1 PVKIF
6 GIDYP
11 TADGTGMRDYIHVAD
26 LARAHLLA
34 LHREEPGLRIYNL
47 GNGSGYSVRQVI
59 EAARVVTGKE
69 LPVMELP
76 RRPGDQAAT
85 VAGAERIRGAL
96 GCEAH
101 HRAIQA
107 ISGLLVRM

>member
-59 EAARVVTGKE
+59 EAARVETGKE
-69 LPVMELP
+69 LSVVELP
-76 RRPGDQAAT
+76 RRAGDQVAT
-85 VAGAERIRGAL
+85 VAGAERIRWELSSEPHHPHIQGIVAGAW
-96 GCEAH
+96 
-101 HRAIQA
+101 RW
-107 ISGLLVRM
+107 